1 MILKLNI
8 INNNFS
14 LFNGKTA
21 IYLIIAFSIIIFS
34 YILVNVFWRWIR
46 KDKYKGSRFTTK
58 NIAYITMLT
67 SVSVVATIVVS
78 VTIPITV
85 LPPVRLAIEGLMVK
99 ISGYMFGPVIGII
112 SATITDILVML
123 FVPSYINP
131 IYIFCIVLTGFTAGV
146 AGVLKIKLRKYSWVI
161 FLLINLFMLFFA
173 GGGAYLVLQYP
184 QENIPLSDS
193 LTMNKYAVAGVI
205 IGGGIFTLLIIY
217 VVLLIYWKNDEI
229 EKICNILPIILLA
242 VVAEYIVTV
251 LIASYADMNF
261 LSPSS
266 SEDYGLTMIPRIIMA
281 PLKIITNSII
291 IYITWKTVNP
301 LITIDNLN

>member
-1 MILKLNI
+1 MIFKLNI
-8 INNNFS
+8 LNNNFS

-21 IYLIIAFSIIIFS
+21 IYLIIVFSFIILS
-34 YILVNVFWRWIR
+34 YILINVFWRWVK

-78 VTIPITV
+78 LTIPITV

-131 IYIFCIVLTGFTAGV
+131 VYIFCIVLTGFVAGL
-146 AGVLKIKLRKYSWVI
+146 AGVLKIKLKNHPWVI

-173 GGGAYLVLQYP
+173 GGGAYLALQFP
-184 QENIPLSDS
+184 QENIPLSAG

-205 IGGGIFTLLIIY
+205 AGGGLFTLLIIY
-217 VVLLIYWKNDEI
+217 IMLFFYWKNNERK
-229 EKICNILPIILLA
+229 KIHNILPIILLA
-242 VVAEYIVTV
+242 VFAEYVITV

-261 LSPSS
+261 LSAAS
-266 SEDYGLTMIPRIIMA
+266 SEDYGLTMIPRIVMA
-281 PLKIITNSII
+281 PVKIIINSII

-301 LITIDNLN
+301 LIAIDNLN

>member
-1 MILKLNI
+1 MIFKLNTS
-8 INNNFS
+8 NAFS

-21 IYLIIAFSIIIFS
+21 IYLIIAFSFIILS
-34 YILVNVFWRWIR
+34 YILVNVFWRWLK
-46 KDKYKGSRFTTK
+46 KDKYQGSRFTTK
-58 NIAYITMLT
+58 NIAYITMLV

-112 SATITDILVML
+112 AATITDILVML

-131 IYIFCIVLTGFTAGV
+131 IYIFCIILTGFLAGF
-146 AGVLKIKLRKYSWVI
+146 AGLLKFKLKNHPWVI
-161 FLLINLFMLFFA
+161 FLLINLFLIIFA
-173 GGGAYLVLQYP
+173 GGGAFLAVQYP
-184 QENIPLSDS
+184 KMDIPLSAGVV
-193 LTMNKYAVAGVI
+193 MNKYAAAGVI
-205 IGGGIFTLLIIY
+205 AGGGLFTLLIIY
-217 VVLLIYWKNDEI
+217 IVLFFYWKNNELQ
-229 EKICNILPIILLA
+229 KIYDILPIILLA
-242 VVAEYIVTV
+242 VFAEYVVTV

-266 SEDYGLTMIPRIIMA
+266 SEDYGLTMIPRIVMA
-281 PLKIITNSII
+281 PIKIIINSII
-291 IYITWKTVNP
+291 IYITWKTVSP

>member
-1 MILKLNI
+1 MIFKFNVT
-8 INNNFS
+8 NNKFS
-14 LFNGKTA
+14 LFNEKTA
-21 IYLIIAFSIIIFS
+21 IYLIIAFSAIILS
-34 YILVNVFWRWIR
+34 YILVNVFWRWLK
-46 KDKYKGSRFTTK
+46 KDQYKGSRFTTK
-58 NIAYITMLT
+58 NIAYMTMLV

-131 IYIFCIVLTGFTAGV
+131 IYIFCIVLTGFIAGL
-146 AGVLKIKLRKYSWVI
+146 AGVLKFKLRNHPWVI
-161 FLLINLFMLFFA
+161 FLLINIFLLLFA
-173 GGGAYLVLQYP
+173 GGGAYFALQYSDL
-184 QENIPLSDS
+184 NIPLSAG
-193 LTMNKYAVAGVI
+193 LVMNKYAVAGIVA
-205 IGGGIFTLLIIY
+205 GGGILTLLVIY
-217 VVLLIYWKNDEI
+217 VVLFFYWKNNELR
-229 EKICNILPIILLA
+229 KIYDILPIILLA

-261 LSPSS
+261 ISPSS
-266 SEDYGLTMIPRIIMA
+266 SKDYGLTMIPRIVMA
-281 PLKIITNSII
+281 PLKIIINSTI

-301 LITIDNLN
+301 LINIDNLN

>member
-1 MILKLNI
+1 MIFKLNI
-8 INNNFS
+8 IDNNFS

-21 IYLIIAFSIIIFS
+21 IYLIIVFSFIILS
-34 YILVNVFWRWIR
+34 YILINVFWRWVK

-78 VTIPITV
+78 LTIPITV

-131 IYIFCIVLTGFTAGV
+131 VYIFCIVLTGFVSGI
-146 AGVLKIKLRKYSWVI
+146 AGVLKIKLKNYPWVI

-173 GGGAYLVLQYP
+173 GGGAYLALQFP
-184 QENIPLSDS
+184 QENIPLSAGV
-193 LTMNKYAVAGVI
+193 TMNKYAVAGVI
-205 IGGGIFTLLIIY
+205 AGGGLFTLLIIY
-217 VVLLIYWKNDEI
+217 IALFFYWKNNERK
-229 EKICNILPIILLA
+229 KIHDILPIILLA
-242 VVAEYIVTV
+242 VFAEYVITV
-251 LIASYADMNF
+251 LIASYADMSF

-266 SEDYGLTMIPRIIMA
+266 SKDYGLTMIPRIVMA
-281 PLKIITNSII
+281 PVKIIINSII

>member
-1 MILKLNI
+1 MFFKLNI
-8 INNNFS
+8 IYNNFS

-21 IYLIIAFSIIIFS
+21 IYLIIVFSFIILSF
-34 YILVNVFWRWIR
+34 ILINVFWRWVR

-99 ISGYMFGPVIGII
+99 IAGYMFGPVIGII

-131 IYIFCIVLTGFTAGV
+131 VYIFCIVLTGFVSGI
-146 AGVLKIKLRKYSWVI
+146 AGVLKIKLKNYPWVI
-161 FLLINLFMLFFA
+161 FLLINLFMIFFA
-173 GGGAYLVLQYP
+173 AGGAFLTLQYP
-184 QENIPLSDS
+184 QENISLSAGV
-193 LTMNKYAVAGVI
+193 TMNKYAVAGI
-205 IGGGIFTLLIIY
+205 IVGGGLFTLLIIY
-217 VVLLIYWKNDEI
+217 IALFFYWKNG
-229 EKICNILPIILLA
+229 EKKKIHDILPIILLA
-242 VVAEYIVTV
+242 VFAEYVITV
-251 LIASYADMNF
+251 LIGSYADMNF

-266 SEDYGLTMIPRIIMA
+266 SKDYGLTMIPRIVMA
-281 PLKIITNSII
+281 PVKIIINSII